1 MLDLRFDQLRDRFGW
16 MLGALVIAGAV
27 VALIVAYRAGRP
39 PRVVTLSALTMTLI
53 LGGLLF
59 VPTAP
64 RLIRALRQFTTASPP
79 TGPSGLLLVKTVS
92 VSLPPAMGEGSP
104 IIAQIWYPSAGDG
117 AASASDLALN
127 NAAAIDCAAVLRDAH
142 LSAAERSYP
151 ILLSAQSGSGLSD
164 DKASTSAELAS
175 HGYVVL
181 AVDDADYESRPFSSH
196 GGDEAPPRWSFDFSS
211 ADAFKATLRNAD
223 LKVRRLAEKTLA
235 ALDRLDACANG
246 EWREKLRFDQVGFF
260 GFSIAGATAAE
271 AGVLDPRVAAVA
283 NLDGWLFGRAATGA
297 LDKPYL
303 ILNSDT
309 PLPGP
314 RQLQS
319 PDLNVQYEA
328 TLTDRDWREEVRLMN
343 RPDGYGYWI
352 YGAAHINFSDGVF
365 DRDSYK
371 YWLLADPFRIKS
383 IADAYLL
390 AFFDKY
396 LRNVNSPLLRQTPSP
411 YKEVAVLHGNAHWLD
426 GETRRTLRSLL
437 GW

>member
-16 MLGALVIAGAV
+16 MLGALVIAGTV
-27 VALIVAYRAGRP
+27 VALIVAYRSGRP
-39 PRVVTLSALTMTLI
+39 PRIVTLSALTMTLV
-53 LGGLLF
+53 LGGLLIA
-59 VPTAP
+59 PAAP
-64 RLIRALRQFTTASPP
+64 RLIRALHQLATASPP
-79 TGPSGLLLVKTVS
+79 TGPSGPLLVETVS
-92 VSLPPAMGEGSP
+92 VSLPPAMGEGPP
-104 IIAQIWYPSAGDG
+104 IIAQIWYPAAGDG
-117 AASASDLALN
+117 AASASDLTLN
-127 NAAAIDCAAVLRDAH
+127 NVAEIDCAAVMRDAR

-151 ILLSAQSGSGLSD
+151 ILLSAQSGSGLNH

-175 HGYVVL
+175 HGYVVF
-181 AVDDADYESRPFSSH
+181 AVDDADYEFRPFNSQD
-196 GGDEAPPRWSFDFSS
+196 GEEAPPRWNFDFSS
-211 ADAFKATLRNAD
+211 AEAFKATLRNAD
-223 LKVRRLAEKTLA
+223 LKVHRLAEKTLK
-235 ALDRLDACANG
+235 ALDRLDACANA

-303 ILNSDT
+303 ILNSDA

-319 PDLNVQYEA
+319 LDVNERYEA

-343 RPDGYGYWI
+343 LPDGYGYWI
-352 YGAAHINFSDGVF
+352 YGASHVNFSDGVF
-365 DRDSYK
+365 DRGSYK

-396 LRNVNSPLLRQTPSP
+396 LRNMNSPLLRQTPSP
-411 YKEVAVLHGNAHWLD
+411 YKEVAVLHGNAHWLA
-426 GETRRTLRSLL
+426 GEIGRSLRSIL